1 MLANFQNVKTREKIK
16 EMLDLKYEDVLKKYQ
31 AELDE
36 MRELFDKNKENPP
49 ISKNM
54 PEKAGKIAWARSI
67 MGRIKAPIEKFKTKS
82 DKLNPDTFM
91 TVATEYVRLAKDLD
105 QHYEKVIF
113 DKWQKENTE
122 AAVHALK
129 QPILESKKK
138 GDFTEYF
145 VNFAPELRVTIREA
159 KFLDRIGKAISPT
172 ITNIAL
178 QEKDYMRYID
188 KLQQLLRSYNNALS
202 NLMTVERRLMANE
215 IKKLKRFMDKG
226 VENHN
231 WFSLS
236 IDQYIQECKV
246 AIDSFN
252 ETKGIVVEYSKHI
265 DMSVANIEGAE
276 IIRKI
281 DFERKTPMDI
291 PDFTMYFDTYRKKV
305 LAELVKDYQNIGD

>member
-1 MLANFQNVKTREKIK
+1 
-16 EMLDLKYEDVLKKYQ
+16 MLDEKYEDVLKKYQ
-31 AELDE
+31 LELDE
-36 MRELFDKNKENPP
+36 MRTLFEKNRENPP

-91 TVATEYVRLAKDLD
+91 KVATEYVRLAKDLD

-122 AAVHALK
+122 QAVQYLK

-138 GDFTEYF
+138 GADQTEYF

-159 KFLDRIGKAISPT
+159 KFLDRIGKVISPT

-188 KLQQLLRSYNNALS
+188 KLQ
-202 NLMTVERRLMANE
+202 
-215 IKKLKRFMDKG
+215 
-226 VENHN
+226 
-231 WFSLS
+231 
-236 IDQYIQECKV
+236 
-246 AIDSFN
+246 
-252 ETKGIVVEYSKHI
+252 
-265 DMSVANIEGAE
+265 
-276 IIRKI
+276 
-281 DFERKTPMDI
+281 
-291 PDFTMYFDTYRKKV
+291 
-305 LAELVKDYQNIGD
+305 